1 MVIMNATLIL
11 KLVWIII
18 WFCFSQKL
26 STINRTLKKNGLVD
40 FDETWNDLLEL
51 LSNGENS
58 NSDRGRNRITII
70 SSTHTNSTN
79 LTYKNQRR
87 SLVLQQIKLNDDY
100 NNTEENE
107 YTNWL
112 NKPNNEINGADCSD
126 SYFTS
131 IKTQQLPQF
140 KQNFSVS
147 IKNSNGTIKR
157 PIV

>member
-58 NSDRGRNRITII
+58 NSDSGRNRITII

-79 LTYKNQRR
+79 LTYKNQQR
-87 SLVLQQIKLNDDY
+87 SLVLH
-100 NNTEENE
+100 
-107 YTNWL
+107 
-112 NKPNNEINGADCSD
+112 
-126 SYFTS
+126 
-131 IKTQQLPQF
+131 
-140 KQNFSVS
+140 
-147 IKNSNGTIKR
+147 
-157 PIV
+157 

>member
-58 NSDRGRNRITII
+58 NSDSGRNRITII
-70 SSTHTNSTN
+70 SSTHTNST
-79 LTYKNQRR
+79 
-87 SLVLQQIKLNDDY
+87 KL
-100 NNTEENE
+100 
-107 YTNWL
+107 
-112 NKPNNEINGADCSD
+112 IMF
-126 SYFTS
+126 YF
-131 IKTQQLPQF
+131 
-140 KQNFSVS
+140 
-147 IKNSNGTIKR
+147 
-157 PIV
+157 

>member
-1 MVIMNATLIL
+1 MVIMNATLIS

-58 NSDRGRNRITII
+58 NSDSGRNRITII

-79 LTYKNQRR
+79 LTYKNQQR
-87 SLVLQQIKLNDDY
+87 SLVLH
-100 NNTEENE
+100 
-107 YTNWL
+107 
-112 NKPNNEINGADCSD
+112 
-126 SYFTS
+126 
-131 IKTQQLPQF
+131 
-140 KQNFSVS
+140 
-147 IKNSNGTIKR
+147 
-157 PIV
+157 

>member
-1 MVIMNATLIL
+1 MIIMNATLIL

-58 NSDRGRNRITII
+58 NSDSGRNRITII

-79 LTYKNQRR
+79 LTYKNQQR
-87 SLVLQQIKLNDDY
+87 SLVLH
-100 NNTEENE
+100 
-107 YTNWL
+107 
-112 NKPNNEINGADCSD
+112 
-126 SYFTS
+126 
-131 IKTQQLPQF
+131 
-140 KQNFSVS
+140 
-147 IKNSNGTIKR
+147 
-157 PIV
+157 